1 MTRVGDD
8 GQKPSEEDLDWTGL
22 DWTGKQRVP
31 ADVDRR
37 DLTVTK
43 VGSPQLS
50 THKVIIVREALTLFL

>member
-1 MTRVGDD
+1 MMAKNQVR
-8 GQKPSEEDLDWTGL
+8 KIWTGL

-50 THKVIIVREALTLFL
+50 THKVLIVREALTLFL

>member
-1 MTRVGDD
+1 MMAKNQVR
-8 GQKPSEEDLDWTGL
+8 KIWTGL